1 MAQKSILSF
10 FGGAAKNKPKKTE
23 LDKVN
28 DAAATKKKA
37 IVDTIESDGKPRER
51 RRGRCFVICVVEKF
65 EKFELPI
72 HSDYT
77 GGRIL
82 ITQFDI
88 ETSINLWLSGR

>member
-37 IVDTIESDGKPRER
+37 IVDTVESDGKGEEE
-51 RRGRCFVICVVEKF
+51 GRDVLSSVVIALSVEKF

-82 ITQFDI
+82 IAQFNI
-88 ETSINLWLSGR
+88 ETSINLW